1 MSKSLISFG
10 VGDAIAAGMKVL
22 DKFIPDPAAKAE
34 AEKELRDSLNAWD
47 TGQTEIN
54 KVEAANPNLWVSGAR
69 PALLWICAI
78 GYGWHYILYPALFFL
93 GSVFHVQGLPTKSG
107 IDGGLFELAIA
118 LLGLGGLRTYEKIK
132 GVARL

>member
-1 MSKSLISFG
+1 MPLPVSEIISTG
-10 VGDAIAAGMKVL
+10 IKIL

-34 AEKELRDSLNAWD
+34 AEKELRDSLLAWD
-47 TGQTEIN
+47 TGQTKVNE
-54 KVEAANPNLWVSGAR
+54 VEAANPSLWVSGAR
-69 PALLWICAI
+69 PALLWICAL

-93 GSVFHVQGLPTKSG
+93 GSVFHVTGMPTKSG

-132 GVARL
+132 GVAAK

>member
-1 MSKSLISFG
+1 MPLPVSEIISTG
-10 VGDAIAAGMKVL
+10 IKIL

-34 AEKELRDSLNAWD
+34 AEKELRDSLLAWD
-47 TGQTEIN
+47 TGQT
-54 KVEAANPNLWVSGAR
+54 KVNEEEAKNPNIWVSGAR
-69 PALLWICAI
+69 PALLWICAL

-93 GSVFHVQGLPTKSG
+93 GSVFHITGMPTKSG

-132 GVARL
+132 GVAAK

>member
-1 MSKSLISFG
+1 MAFG
-10 VGDAIAAGMKVL
+10 IADAVGAGIKIL

-34 AEKELRDSLNAWD
+34 AEKELRNALLAWD
-47 TGQTEIN
+47 TEQI
-54 KVEAANPNLWVSGAR
+54 KVNAAEAQNPNLWVSGAR
-69 PALLWICAI
+69 PALLWICAV

-93 GSVFHVQGLPTKSG
+93 GSVFHVTGMPQRSG

-132 GVARL
+132 GVARQ

>member
-1 MSKSLISFG
+1 MAFG
-10 VGDAIAAGMKVL
+10 IADAIGAGMKVL
-22 DKFIPDPAAKAE
+22 DKFIPDPAAKAQ
-34 AEKELRDSLNAWD
+34 AEKELRDSLTAWD
-47 TGQTEIN
+47 IAQMDIN
-54 KVEAANPNLWVSGAR
+54 KAEAANPNLWVSGAR

-78 GYGWHYILYPALFFL
+78 GYGWHYILYPALFFT
-93 GSVFHVQGLPTKSG
+93 GSLFHVEGMPTTSG

>member
-1 MSKSLISFG
+1 MAFG
-10 VGDAIAAGMKVL
+10 LGEAVGAAFKVL

-34 AEKELRDSLNAWD
+34 AEKELRDALLTWD
-47 TGQTEIN
+47 SKQADIGIA
-54 KVEAANPNLWVSGAR
+54 EAQNPNLWVSGAR
-69 PALLWICAI
+69 PALLWICAV

-93 GSVFHVQGLPTKSG
+93 GSVFHVTGMPTKSG

-132 GVARL
+132 GVARQ